1 MNHTILLLEAQ
12 DEIREILGERLNVQG
27 YQVMQAPTIKRSAV
41 TYERY
46 ISSPLKI
53 RE

>member
-27 YQVMQAPTIKRSAV
+27 CQVLQAQN
-41 TYERY
+41 
-46 ISSPLKI
+46 ISEAQSLMKDISVHP
-53 RE
+53 